1 VSETEEPAARSCQW
15 CGAAAPVAA
24 TTCPGCGAALGERE
38 SLGGVVVPGVTAV
51 DPALAAFDAQP
62 WHLPRSSPTHGMA
75 GGSIAAVAMGG
86 PVGIAA
92 LGGLAA
98 VAAVEYLGAKSG
110 DGRDRLGLDALGRP
124 SEAALQ
130 MVQKLN
136 AGDPTEPTAATEA
149 TDATSGNG
157 DPDDAGASEGPR

>member
-15 CGAAAPVAA
+15 CGTAAPVAA
-24 TTCPGCGAALGERE
+24 TTCPGCGAALGERD

-75 GGSIAAVAMGG
+75 GGSIAAAAMGG

-110 DGRDRLGLDALGRP
+110 DGRDGLGLDALGRP

-130 MVQKLN
+130 MVQKLH
-136 AGDPTEPTAATEA
+136 AGDPAEPTE
-149 TDATSGNG
+149 GNA
-157 DPDDAGASEGPR
+157 DAGAEAVEGPR